1 MFTMYMWALI
11 NLTNSKLKLQD
22 FLKSASEVGSE
33 KLIKYLGYLSFDF
46 LPAKKQISATVIY
59 YYNGGLR

>member
-1 MFTMYMWALI
+1 MLTMYI
-11 NLTNSKLKLQD
+11 CHNVQCIYKLKLQD

-33 KLIKYLGYLSFDF
+33 KLIKDLSYLSFNF

-59 YYNGGLR
+59 YYNGRLR